1 MREKAVWDN
10 IIILAGGEEFECKVA
25 AMAVEDE
32 IALLITFK
40 PRGLGG

>member
-10 IIILAGGEEFECKVA
+10 IIILVGSEEFECEVA
-25 AMAVEDE
+25 TIAVEDK

-40 PRGLGG
+40 PRGLAG